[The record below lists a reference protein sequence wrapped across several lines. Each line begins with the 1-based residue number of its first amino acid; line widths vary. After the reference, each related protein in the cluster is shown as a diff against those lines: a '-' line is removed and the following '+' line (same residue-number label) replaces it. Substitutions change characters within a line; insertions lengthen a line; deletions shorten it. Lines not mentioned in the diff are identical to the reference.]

1 MLSQLKWSLRP
12 PPSNSVTRFSSR
24 LSPYSS
30 SLLHMCAPCRSRRT
44 WLITEKWVQLMP
56 PRLSQI
62 GVPTC
67 GSRRGSE
74 LWPLLALYDQILSYW
89 CFPLAAAAAAL
100 SCGRCWRCMTR
111 YSRIGVPSVTFSLTI
126 WFFSYQLLLIPPKPL
141 LKPDQHP
148 INL

>member
-1 MLSQLKWSLRP
+1 MLMLSQLKWSLRF

-89 CFPLAAAAAAL
+89 CSFSHLL
-100 SCGRCWRCMTR
+100 SDNL
-111 YSRIGVPSVTFSLTI
+111 V
-126 WFFSYQLLLIPPKPL
+126 LLLSAPPHTAEATAKTRPTSL
-141 LKPDQHP
+141 LTSDT
-148 INL
+148 IA

>member
-1 MLSQLKWSLRP
+1 MLSQLKWSLRF

-89 CFPLAAAAAAL
+89 CSFSVPP
-100 SCGRCWRCMTR
+100 CG
-111 YSRIGVPSVTFSLTI
+111 SRRGSEL
-126 WFFSYQLLLIPPKPL
+126 WPL
-141 LKPDQHP
+141 LALYDQILSYWCSFSHLLSD
-148 INL
+148 NLVILLSAPPHSTAGGLVYL